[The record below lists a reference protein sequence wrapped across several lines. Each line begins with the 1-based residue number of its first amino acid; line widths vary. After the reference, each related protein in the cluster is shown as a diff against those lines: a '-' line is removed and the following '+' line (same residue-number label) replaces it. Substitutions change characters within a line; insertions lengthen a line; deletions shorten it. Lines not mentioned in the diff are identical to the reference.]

1 MNETIVETNDVED
14 KVQTVKIE
22 ESFEDMIEDNVETD
36 NVKRVDKTHAVKLF
50 EVEKVSRAE
59 TFQIGEMRLKICV
72 DIEEDFEEKVK
83 TINLEGLK
91 KGYMI
96 LLIFI

>member
-36 NVKRVDKTHAVKLF
+36 IVKRVDREFKKLMQLNYLRLRNYQEQKLF
-50 EVEKVSRAE
+50 KLGRC
-59 TFQIGEMRLKICV
+59 G
-72 DIEEDFEEKVK
+72 
-83 TINLEGLK
+83 
-91 KGYMI
+91 
-96 LLIFI
+96 

>member
-36 NVKRVDKTHAVKLF
+36 NVKRVDREFTKLMQLNYLRLRKYQEQKLF
-50 EVEKVSRAE
+50 ELGRC
-59 TFQIGEMRLKICV
+59 G
-72 DIEEDFEEKVK
+72 
-83 TINLEGLK
+83 
-91 KGYMI
+91 
-96 LLIFI
+96 

>member
-1 MNETIVETNDVED
+1 MNETIVETNDV
-14 KVQTVKIE
+14 
-22 ESFEDMIEDNVETD
+22 EDMIEDNVETD

-59 TFQIGEMRLKICV
+59 TFQIGEMWLKICV
-72 DIEEDFEEKVK
+72 DIEEDFEGKVK
-83 TINLEGLK
+83 TINLEELK

>member
-36 NVKRVDKTHAVKLF
+36 IVKRVDREFKKLMQLNYLRLSKYQEQKLF
-50 EVEKVSRAE
+50 KLGRC
-59 TFQIGEMRLKICV
+59 G
-72 DIEEDFEEKVK
+72 
-83 TINLEGLK
+83 
-91 KGYMI
+91 
-96 LLIFI
+96 

>member
-36 NVKRVDKTHAVKLF
+36 NVKRVDRELTKLMHLNYLRLRKYQEQKLF
-50 EVEKVSRAE
+50 KLGRC
-59 TFQIGEMRLKICV
+59 G
-72 DIEEDFEEKVK
+72 
-83 TINLEGLK
+83 
-91 KGYMI
+91 
-96 LLIFI
+96 